1 LSIPLILIT
10 LQTIITSL
18 AFYLIARQYSKNRL
32 RPEFFLSMLFLLMS
46 IWGFMSILGGLAK
59 SYYLATIFFKI
70 GITAGISG
78 FITIYLFIEDLLGTD
93 FNIFHSFSL
102 LVFYTTAIV
111 SIVIY
116 DEAAP
121 VFCEDVGIYVL
132 VFKTLLPRISFM
144 LISLAVGLYS
154 IIITIR
160 YLLNSLKRLKHV
172 NKLAYQQVWLLLT
185 SAAVSILGSMILS
198 YIAMFLPMGYK
209 TAPFHIVV
217 AIGAVLILLA
227 YIISPKTPYLI
238 TTDPIALYV
247 VSEEGLPLFTF
258 NFTGEKRVNDILIGG
273 MFSAL
278 IHFGRETLG
287 AYEDVVTI
295 LWGNISI
302 TFEHKDSVI
311 FALASRRN
319 HKLLNQVLR
328 IFMERFYEEYKEYLV
343 DSKAVRKTSA
353 FEGAI
358 KIIEEV
364 FPFISVPKY
373 GINNNIKN

>member
-1 LSIPLILIT
+1 MSLPLVFIT
-10 LQTIITSL
+10 LQTIITLL
-18 AFYLIARQYSKNRL
+18 AFCLIFRQYSKNRL
-32 RPEFFLSMLFLLMS
+32 RPEFLLSMLFLLMG
-46 IWGFMSILGGLAK
+46 IWGLMSVLGGLCK
-59 SYYLATIFFKI
+59 TYYLAVIFFKI
-70 GITAGISG
+70 GITAGIGG
-78 FITIYLFIEDLLGTD
+78 FLAIYLFIEDLLGRG
-93 FNIFHSFSL
+93 FNLFHLSTL
-102 LVFYTTAIV
+102 LIFYTISIV

-116 DEAAP
+116 NEAGP
-121 VFCEDVGIYVL
+121 VFCEETGIYVL

-154 IIITIR
+154 IVITIR
-160 YLLNSLKRLKHV
+160 YLLRSLKRLKYI
-172 NKLAYQQVWLLLT
+172 NKTAYHQVWLLL
-185 SAAVSILGSMILS
+185 SSSVISILGSMILS
-198 YIAMFLPMGYK
+198 YIAMFLPIGYK

-217 AIGAVLILLA
+217 AIGTVLILLA
-227 YIISPKTPYLI
+227 YIISPKTPYLV

-258 NFTGEKRVNDILIGG
+258 NFTGEESVNDILIGG

-287 AYEDVVTI
+287 VYEDIVTI
-295 LWGNISI
+295 LWGDISI

-319 HKLLNQVLR
+319 HNLLNQVLR
-328 IFMERFYEEYKEYLV
+328 MFMERFYEEYKEYIV
-343 DSKAVRKTSA
+343 NSKAKRKTSV

-358 KIIEEV
+358 RIVEEV

-373 GINNNIKN
+373 DINNTKN

>member
-46 IWGFMSILGGLAK
+46 IWGFMSILGGLVK

-78 FITIYLFIEDLLGTD
+78 FIIIYLFIEDLLGTD
-93 FNIFHSFSL
+93 FNILHSFSL

-121 VFCEDVGIYVL
+121 IFCEDVGIYVL

-160 YLLNSLKRLKHV
+160 YLLNSLRRLKYV

-227 YIISPKTPYLI
+227 YIISPKTPYLV

-343 DSKAVRKTSA
+343 DGKATTVM
-353 FEGAI
+353 
-358 KIIEEV
+358 
-364 FPFISVPKY
+364 
-373 GINNNIKN
+373 